1 MRIVTGTPNQRGI
14 TLLELVIAIVVLSVG
29 TLAVMRTLDQSR
41 RQIGEA
47 SARLLA
53 LSVAQN
59 RAEEL
64 GVIGMLRGRNLPM
77 QVQQGPYLW
86 SISQIGKKT
95 EAGLYEVSITV
106 SAPDLPGA
114 MLVSYAPAKVLP

>member
-1 MRIVTGTPNQRGI
+1 MSAMIRPARDRGI

-47 SARLLA
+47 PARFLA

-64 GVIGMLRGRNLPM
+64 AVLGVRRGRNLPM
-77 QVQQGPYLW
+77 RLQQGPYQW
-86 SISQIGKKT
+86 TISQT
-95 EAGLYEVSITV
+95 SRQTRAGLYEVEITV
-106 SAPDLPGA
+106 TGENLPGA
-114 MLVSYAPAKVLP
+114 FLLAYATREGVK